1 MNKNHD
7 SENKPDHSAIQL
19 NQEASGSTVTISVM
33 LAVADTPAAAD
44 WYKKALG
51 ATELWSF
58 GPVAGLQIAGATFF
72 LGEPAGN
79 GWECPGKL
87 GITSARVEVFCDDP
101 DNFIAH
107 AVKHGA
113 NGSADRINPPG
124 EGAFREEKVGRA
136 GLDGFFSLVNPV
148 AITRHNDKINEKN
161 GVIQGL

>member
-7 SENKPDHSAIQL
+7 SEKKPDHSAIQL

-113 NGSADRINPPG
+113 NGSADRIKNHTAPWGIHRQGGFIDPFG
-124 EGAFREEKVGRA
+124 HIWLVG
-136 GLDGFFSLVNPV
+136 
-148 AITRHNDKINEKN
+148 DKTP
-161 GVIQGL
+161 LRPFPLPTPS